1 MGSAIES
8 YTLGVEDGTQPGRAV
23 VVRVPDGAELG
34 SAVSEYRHGV
44 MDGTP
49 ATTGTRLPPD
59 PTPRAPR
66 EAATAAIDSLYG

>member
-8 YTLGVEDGTQPGRAV
+8 YTLGVEDGTQSGRAV
-23 VVRVPDGAELG
+23 VVRVSDGAEPG

-59 PTPRAPR
+59 QTPQAP
-66 EAATAAIDSLYG
+66 AVIDSLYG

>member
-8 YTLGVEDGTQPGRAV
+8 YTLGVEDGTRSGRAV
-23 VVRVPDGAELG
+23 VVRVSDGAEPR

-59 PTPRAPR
+59 LTPQAPV
-66 EAATAAIDSLYG
+66 AIDSLYG